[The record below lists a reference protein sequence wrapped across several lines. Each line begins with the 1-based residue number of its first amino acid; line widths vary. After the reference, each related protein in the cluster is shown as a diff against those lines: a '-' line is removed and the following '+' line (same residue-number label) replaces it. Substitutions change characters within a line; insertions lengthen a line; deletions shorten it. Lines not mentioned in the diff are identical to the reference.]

1 MINKIKVMNLLAQI
15 GVADTIELVGDCPAV
30 DMEWDSEVKGDP
42 ENQVLLLT
50 WEDEEHQEFSVILT
64 EQSLSDA
71 EIDGNHITCD
81 DHEGTATY
89 IRLWQHRAMDIEEN
103 LKCGANYP

>member
-1 MINKIKVMNLLAQI
+1 MIDQIKVTNLLAQI

-30 DMEWDSEVKGDP
+30 HMEWDSDVRGES

-50 WEDEEHQEFSVILT
+50 WEDNEHQEFSVILT
-64 EQSLSDA
+64 EQGLSDA
-71 EIDGNHITCD
+71 EIDGNYITCD
-81 DHEGTATY
+81 DHEGNTTY
-89 IRLWQHRAMDIEEN
+89 IRLWKHQAMDIEEN